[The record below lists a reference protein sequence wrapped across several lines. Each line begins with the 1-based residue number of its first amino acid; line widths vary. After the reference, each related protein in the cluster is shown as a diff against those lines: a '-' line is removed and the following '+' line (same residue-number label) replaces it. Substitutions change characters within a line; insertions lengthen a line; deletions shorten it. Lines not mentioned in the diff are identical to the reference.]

1 MYRRQREN
9 SSLNNIPTNTS
20 VSLVSEAEANQGGAP
35 ERVMSVNAIP
45 DITLLSTLV
54 IDFVEY
60 YNMPSTQK
68 LKNTNYGAY
77 LNTLYDKF
85 EKLPTS
91 MIKLLSDDDNQ
102 VENLEKII
110 NMLETLSSVKRGE
123 VSLETAHD
131 IFTEKQNEAY
141 FYPAFGGKEKLMQDI
156 KDKGGDLDNVK

>member
-1 MYRRQREN
+1 MYRRQRETQK
-9 SSLNNIPTNTS
+9 NNLPTNTS

-60 YNMPSTQK
+60 YNMPSTKK
-68 LKNTNYGAY
+68 LRDTNHGAY

-123 VSLETAHD
+123 VSLDKAHD
-131 IFTEKQNEAY
+131 DFTEKQNEAY

-156 KDKGGDLDNVK
+156 KDKGGDVDNVN

>member
-1 MYRRQREN
+1 
-9 SSLNNIPTNTS
+9 
-20 VSLVSEAEANQGGAP
+20 
-35 ERVMSVNAIP
+35 MSVNAIP

-123 VSLETAHD
+123 VSLDKAHD
-131 IFTEKQNEAY
+131 DFTEKQNEAY
-141 FYPAFGGKEKLMQDI
+141 FYPAFGGKDKLMQDI
-156 KDKGGDLDNVK
+156 KDKGGDVDNVK

>member
-1 MYRRQREN
+1 MYRKQRETQK
-9 SSLNNIPTNTS
+9 NNLPNNTS

-60 YNMPSTQK
+60 YNMPSTKK
-68 LKNTNYGAY
+68 LRDTNHGAY

-123 VSLETAHD
+123 VSLDKAHD
-131 IFTEKQNEAY
+131 DFTEKQNEAY

-156 KDKGGDLDNVK
+156 KDKGGDI

>member
-9 SSLNNIPTNTS
+9 KLQTNNVDVNN
-20 VSLVSEAEANQGGAP
+20 VSLVSESEANMGGAP

-45 DITLLSTLV
+45 DITMLSTLV
-54 IDFVEY
+54 VDFVEY
-60 YNMPSTQK
+60 YNLPSTKK
-68 LKNTNYGAY
+68 LRDTNHGAY

-91 MIKLLSDDDNQ
+91 MIKLLSDDENQ

-123 VSLETAHD
+123 VSLDNAHD
-131 IFTEKQNEAY
+131 AFTEKQNEAY
-141 FYPAFGGKEKLMQDI
+141 FYPAFGGKDKLMQDI
-156 KDKGGDLDNVK
+156 KDRGGNVDNVN

>member
-1 MYRRQREN
+1 MYRRQRETQK
-9 SSLNNIPTNTS
+9 NNLPTNTS

-60 YNMPSTQK
+60 YNLPSTKK
-68 LKNTNYGAY
+68 LRDTNHGAY

-123 VSLETAHD
+123 VSLDKAHD
-131 IFTEKQNEAY
+131 DFTEKQNEAY
-141 FYPAFGGKEKLMQDI
+141 FYPAFGGKDKLMQDI
-156 KDKGGDLDNVK
+156 KDKGGDI

>member
-1 MYRRQREN
+1 MYRKQREN
-9 SSLNNIPTNTS
+9 PKLQNIPTNTS

-60 YNMPSTQK
+60 YNMPSTKK
-68 LKNTNYGAY
+68 LKNTNHGAY

-91 MIKLLSDDDNQ
+91 MIKLLSDDEHQ
-102 VENLEKII
+102 IENLEKII
-110 NMLETLSSVKRGE
+110 IMLETLSSVKRGE
-123 VSLETAHD
+123 VSLDKAHD
-131 IFTEKQNEAY
+131 EFTEKQNEAY
-141 FYPAFGGKEKLMQDI
+141 FYPVFGGKEKLMQDI
-156 KDKGGDLDNVK
+156 KDKGGDVGDNK

>member
-1 MYRRQREN
+1 MYRKQRETQK
-9 SSLNNIPTNTS
+9 NNLPTNTS

-45 DITLLSTLV
+45 DIILLSTLV

-60 YNMPSTQK
+60 YNMPSTKK
-68 LKNTNYGAY
+68 LRDTNHGAY

-123 VSLETAHD
+123 VSLDKAHD
-131 IFTEKQNEAY
+131 DFTEKQNEAY

>member
-1 MYRRQREN
+1 MYRRQRETQK
-9 SSLNNIPTNTS
+9 NNLPSNTN

-45 DITLLSTLV
+45 DIILLSTLV

-60 YNMPSTQK
+60 YNLPSTKK
-68 LKNTNYGAY
+68 LRDTNYGAY
-77 LNTLYDKF
+77 LNTLYDRF

-102 VENLEKII
+102 VENLQKII

-123 VSLETAHD
+123 VSLDKAHD
-131 IFTEKQNEAY
+131 DFTEKQNEAY

-156 KDKGGDLDNVK
+156 KDKGGDVDNVK

>member
-1 MYRRQREN
+1 MYRRQRETQK
-9 SSLNNIPTNTS
+9 NNLPTNTS

-35 ERVMSVNAIP
+35 ERVMSVSAIP

-60 YNMPSTQK
+60 YNMPSTKK
-68 LKNTNYGAY
+68 LRDTNHGMY

-123 VSLETAHD
+123 VSLDKAHD
-131 IFTEKQNEAY
+131 DFTEKQNEAY

-156 KDKGGDLDNVK
+156 KDKGGDV